1 MLYLRNNL
9 ARYEV
14 NVARYYMRRGAF
26 LAAANRAEY
35 VVQNYQR
42 TPALRDALELMIEAY
57 SRLGMEELEKD
68 ARRVLALNEN
78 SGALIP
84 DPQKFDEDEKPLGVQ
99 VWEFLELDQN

>member
-9 ARYEV
+9 ARHEV

-42 TPALRDALELMIEAY
+42 TPALRDALELMIAAY
-57 SRLGMEELEKD
+57 GELGMEDLAAD
-68 ARRVLALNEN
+68 TRRVLAMNEDT
-78 SGALIP
+78 GALIA
-84 DPQKFDEDEKPLGVQ
+84 DPQELPDDAKPLGLQ
-99 VWEFLELDQN
+99 VWEFFGLDEN